1 MELEELTRAELAV
14 LGREWLLHGHLQD
27 RVGMPLVHTGRAR
40 EEMEAIAIEEWMAA
54 SPVYSLRTQRALHFG
69 AGPGKGDV
77 PTILKNIQLD
87 IGAPPHFMDFRCKVD
102 DANHGEFWLAHCG
115 ALLDVE
121 PMGEEYVHGMCH
133 AIEDP
138 TFDATA
144 GATNPRAQVRP
155 LHRPPRVPA
164 GREPHCH
171 WTVVIDPDYPPVDAH
186 PYRAI
191 VEQSLVAGIPTVE
204 PAPNGNDAEP
214 GGWDDYSGEFD
225 PDFELEDLSHRALV
239 TVLQEVAVQS
249 HLLLRGFAVAVA
261 ERYGEQTALDLLPQ
275 IFTGLAG
282 MTAQRLVPV
291 LELETRDASDIARL
305 LALHPMFW
313 PRTYVDLRIEVI
325 DDLHLRFALGPVAGV
340 RGGRRVH
347 VVLAARRVRRPRPR
361 RDRAGGQPARRVS
374 GRPDAGRRA
383 VRVRRHDRPRRGAG
397 ERGGRD
403 RARQDQRRRRVR
415 VHSAASGARGLI
427 RGLSPSRIAP
437 IDVAASE
444 TTAAP
449 TIAAA

>member
-1 MELEELTRAELAV
+1 LELEELTRAQLAV

-27 RVGMPLVHTGRAR
+27 RVGMPLVHTGRTR

-69 AGPGKGDV
+69 AGPGNGDV

-87 IGAPPHFMDFRCKVD
+87 IGAPPHFMDFRCKVE

-171 WTVVIDPDYPPVDAH
+171 WTVVIDESFPPVDAH
-186 PYRAI
+186 PYRWI
-191 VEQSLVAGIPTVE
+191 VEQAKIAGIPTVE
-204 PAPNGNDAEP
+204 PAANGNEAEP

-249 HLLLRGFAVAVA
+249 HLLLRGFAVSVA
-261 ERYGEQTALDLLPQ
+261 ARYGEQTALDLLPQ

-291 LELETRDASDIARL
+291 LELETRDAADIARL
-305 LALHPMFW
+305 LSLHPMFW

-325 DDLHLRFALGPVAGV
+325 DDVRVRFALGASPVFEEADGFTWFSQLGGAGD
-340 RGGRRVH
+340 RGLDAIVQAVNPRATCSSVATRAGEQFAYE
-347 VVLAARRVRRPRPR
+347 VVIDPDAAPAKEAPEIALAKISGGAAFVFTPRRP
-361 RDRAGGQPARRVS
+361 
-374 GRPDAGRRA
+374 
-383 VRVRRHDRPRRGAG
+383 VRVD
-397 ERGGRD
+397 
-403 RARQDQRRRRVR
+403 
-415 VHSAASGARGLI
+415 
-427 RGLSPSRIAP
+427 
-437 IDVAASE
+437 
-444 TTAAP
+444 
-449 TIAAA
+449 

>member
-1 MELEELTRAELAV
+1 MTAPGGTMELEGLTRAQLAV

-27 RVGMPLVHTGRAR
+27 RVGMPLVHTGRTR

-54 SPVYSLRTQRALHFG
+54 SPVYSLRTQRALNFG
-69 AGPGKGDV
+69 DGDV

-87 IGAPPHFMDFRCKVD
+87 IGAPPHFMDFRCRVD

-171 WTVVIDPDYPPVDAH
+171 WTVVIDQDYPPVEAH
-186 PYRAI
+186 PYRWI
-191 VEQSLVAGIPTVE
+191 VEQAKIATIETEE
-204 PAPNGNDAEP
+204 PFANGSGAEPEP

-249 HLLLRGFAVAVA
+249 HLLIRGFSVAVA
-261 ERYGEQTALDLLPQ
+261 ERYGEQVALDLLPQ

-291 LELETRDASDIARL
+291 LELETRDAADIARL
-305 LALHPMFW
+305 LQLHPMFW
-313 PRTYVDLRIEVI
+313 PRTYVDLRVEVV
-325 DDLHLRFALGPVAGV
+325 DDLHVRFALGPSPVLEESDGFTWFSQLGGAGDRALDSIV
-340 RGGRRVH
+340 QAVNPRAACQPAATRGDEQFAYEVTIDPAAKPATEASEIA
-347 VVLAARRVRRPRPR
+347 LAKISGGAAFVFTPRRP
-361 RDRAGGQPARRVS
+361 
-374 GRPDAGRRA
+374 
-383 VRVRRHDRPRRGAG
+383 VRVD
-397 ERGGRD
+397 
-403 RARQDQRRRRVR
+403 
-415 VHSAASGARGLI
+415 
-427 RGLSPSRIAP
+427 
-437 IDVAASE
+437 
-444 TTAAP
+444 
-449 TIAAA
+449 

>member
-1 MELEELTRAELAV
+1 MELDDLSRSELAV

-27 RVGMPLVHTGRAR
+27 RVGMPLVHTGRPR

-69 AGPGKGDV
+69 NGDV

-87 IGAPPHFMDFRCKVD
+87 IGAPPHFMDFRCRVD

-133 AIEDP
+133 SIEDP

-171 WTVVIDPDYPPVDAH
+171 WTITIDADFPPVDAH

-191 VEQSLVAGIPTVE
+191 VEQSLVAGIATAE
-204 PAPNGNDAEP
+204 PSPAGTEAEP
-214 GGWDDYSGEFD
+214 GGWDDYSGDFD

-239 TVLQEVAVQS
+239 IVLQEVAVQS
-249 HLLLRGFAVAVA
+249 HLLLRGFAIAVA
-261 ERYGEQTALDLLPQ
+261 ERYGEETALALIPQ

-291 LELETRDASDIARL
+291 LGIGTRDAHAIARL
-305 LALHPMFW
+305 LRLHPMFW
-313 PRTYVDLRIEVI
+313 PRTYVDLRVDVV
-325 DDLHLRFALGPVAGV
+325 DDARVRFALGPCPVLDEADGFTWFSQLGGAGDRALDAIV
-340 RGGRRVH
+340 QAVDRRAACRAVSTRGDERFAYEAVIDPDAAPATEAPEIA
-347 VVLAARRVRRPRPR
+347 LAKISGGAAFVFTARRP
-361 RDRAGGQPARRVS
+361 
-374 GRPDAGRRA
+374 
-383 VRVRRHDRPRRGAG
+383 VRVD
-397 ERGGRD
+397 
-403 RARQDQRRRRVR
+403 
-415 VHSAASGARGLI
+415 
-427 RGLSPSRIAP
+427 
-437 IDVAASE
+437 
-444 TTAAP
+444 
-449 TIAAA
+449 

>member
-1 MELEELTRAELAV
+1 MELDDLTRTQLAV

-27 RVGMPLVHTGRAR
+27 RVGMPLVHTGRTR
-40 EEMEAIAIEEWMAA
+40 DEMEAIAIEEWMAA
-54 SPVYSLRTQRALHFG
+54 SPVYSLRTQRALDFG
-69 AGPGKGDV
+69 HGDV

-171 WTVVIDPDYPPVDAH
+171 WTITIDPDFPPVDAH

-191 VEQSLVAGIPTVE
+191 VEQSKVATIPTAA
-204 PAPNGNDAEP
+204 PATTGAGVDVEP
-214 GGWDDYSGEFD
+214 GGRDDYSGDFD
-225 PDFELEDLSHRALV
+225 PDFELEDLSHAALV

-249 HLLLRGFAVAVA
+249 HLLLRGFAIAVA
-261 ERYGEQTALDLLPQ
+261 ERYGEETALALIPQ
-275 IFTGLAG
+275 VFTGLAG
-282 MTAQRLVPV
+282 ITAQRLVPV
-291 LELETRDASDIARL
+291 LELETRDANAIARL
-305 LALHPMFW
+305 LRLHPMFW
-313 PRTYVDLRIEVI
+313 PRTYVDLRVEVV
-325 DDLHLRFALGPVAGV
+325 DDQRVRFALGPCAVLEEADGFTWFSQLGGAADRALDAIVQAVDPRAACHAVATRADEKFAYEAV
-340 RGGRRVH
+340 IDPDAAPAKEASEIALAKISGGASFVFT
-347 VVLAARRVRRPRPR
+347 PR
-361 RDRAGGQPARRVS
+361 RS
-374 GRPDAGRRA
+374 
-383 VRVRRHDRPRRGAG
+383 VRVD
-397 ERGGRD
+397 
-403 RARQDQRRRRVR
+403 
-415 VHSAASGARGLI
+415 
-427 RGLSPSRIAP
+427 
-437 IDVAASE
+437 
-444 TTAAP
+444 
-449 TIAAA
+449 

>member
-1 MELEELTRAELAV
+1 MELDDLSRAELAV

-27 RVGMPLVHTGRAR
+27 RVGMPLVHTGRPR

-69 AGPGKGDV
+69 NGDV

-87 IGAPPHFMDFRCKVD
+87 IGAPPHFMDFRCRVD

-171 WTVVIDPDYPPVDAH
+171 WTITIDPNFPPVDAH

-191 VEQSLVAGIPTVE
+191 VEQSLVAAIGIEE
-204 PAPNGNDAEP
+204 PSPAGTEAEP
-214 GGWDDYSGEFD
+214 GGWDDYAGEFD

-239 TVLQEVAVQS
+239 IMLQEVAVQS
-249 HLLLRGFAVAVA
+249 HLLLRGFAVAVG
-261 ERYGEQTALDLLPQ
+261 ERYGEETALRLIPQ

-282 MTAQRLVPV
+282 MTAQRLIPV
-291 LELETRDASDIARL
+291 LGIDTRDAHAIARL
-305 LALHPMFW
+305 LQLHPMFW
-313 PRTYVDLRIEVI
+313 PRTYVDLRVEVV
-325 DDLHLRFALGPVAGV
+325 DDARVRFALGPCPVLEESDGFTWFSQLGGAGDRALDAIV
-340 RGGRRVH
+340 QAVDPRAACRAVSRRGDEQFAYEAVIDPDAAPAKEAAEIA
-347 VVLAARRVRRPRPR
+347 LAKISGGAAFVFTPRRP
-361 RDRAGGQPARRVS
+361 
-374 GRPDAGRRA
+374 
-383 VRVRRHDRPRRGAG
+383 VRVD
-397 ERGGRD
+397 
-403 RARQDQRRRRVR
+403 
-415 VHSAASGARGLI
+415 
-427 RGLSPSRIAP
+427 
-437 IDVAASE
+437 
-444 TTAAP
+444 
-449 TIAAA
+449 

>member
-1 MELEELTRAELAV
+1 MTLELEQLSRAQLAV

-27 RVGMPLVHTGRAR
+27 RVGMPLVHTGRTR

-54 SPVYSLRTQRALHFG
+54 SPVYSLRTQRALRFG
-69 AGPGKGDV
+69 NGDV

-87 IGAPPHFMDFRCKVD
+87 IGAPPHFMDFRCRVED
-102 DANHGEFWLAHCG
+102 EYHGEFWLAHCG

-121 PMGEEYVHGMCH
+121 PMGEDYVHGMCH

-171 WTVVIDPDYPPVDAH
+171 WTVTINPEFPPVDAH

-191 VEQSLVAGIPTVE
+191 VEQSKLATIPTE
-204 PAPNGNDAEP
+204 APGQNGNDIEP
-214 GGWDDYSGEFD
+214 GGWDDYSGDFD

-239 TVLQEVAVQS
+239 IVLQEVAVQS

-261 ERYGEQTALDLLPQ
+261 QRYGEDVALALLPQ

-291 LELETRDASDIARL
+291 LGLETRDANDIARL
-305 LALHPMFW
+305 LSLHPMFW
-313 PRTYVDLRIEVI
+313 PRTYVDLRIEVV
-325 DDLHLRFALGPVAGV
+325 DDLCVRFALGSAPVFEEADGFTWFSQLGGDGD
-340 RGGRRVH
+340 RGLDAIVQAVNPR
-347 VVLAARRVRRPRPR
+347 AAC
-361 RDRAGGQPARRVS
+361 RAVATSGDEQFAYEAVIDPDAAPAREAPEIALAKIS
-374 GRPDAGRRA
+374 GGAA
-383 VRVRRHDRPRRGAG
+383 FVFTPRRG
-397 ERGGRD
+397 
-403 RARQDQRRRRVR
+403 VR
-415 VHSAASGARGLI
+415 V
-427 RGLSPSRIAP
+427 
-437 IDVAASE
+437 D
-444 TTAAP
+444 
-449 TIAAA
+449 

>member
-1 MELEELTRAELAV
+1 MSTELDDFSRAELAV

-27 RVGMPLVHTGRAR
+27 RVGMPLVHTGRTR

-54 SPVYSLRTQRALHFG
+54 SPVYSLRTQRALQFG
-69 AGPGKGDV
+69 AGDV

-87 IGAPPHFMDFRCKVD
+87 IGAPPHFMDFRSRVD
-102 DANHGEFWLAHCG
+102 DANHGEFQLAHCG

-155 LHRPPRVPA
+155 VHRPPRVPTD
-164 GREPHCH
+164 RHPHCH
-171 WTVVIDPDYPPVDAH
+171 WTVIIDPDFPPVDAH

-191 VEQSLVAGIPTVE
+191 VERSKLATIPTE
-204 PAPNGNDAEP
+204 PAAPAGTEAEP
-214 GGWDDYSGEFD
+214 GGWDDYSGDFD

-261 ERYGEQTALDLLPQ
+261 ERYGEETALALIPQ

-291 LELETRDASDIARL
+291 LGLDPGGRDTAAQAVARL
-305 LALHPMFW
+305 LRFHPVFW
-313 PRTYVDLRIEVI
+313 PRTYVDLRIEVL
-325 DDLHLRFALGPVAGV
+325 DDRRVRFALGPSPVLDEADGFTWFAQL
-340 RGGRRVH
+340 GGASERALDAIVQAVDPRAACRAVTPTGDEQFAYEA
-347 VVLAARRVRRPRPR
+347 VVDPDAKPAKEAPEIALAKISGGAAFVFTPRRP
-361 RDRAGGQPARRVS
+361 
-374 GRPDAGRRA
+374 
-383 VRVRRHDRPRRGAG
+383 VRV
-397 ERGGRD
+397 
-403 RARQDQRRRRVR
+403 
-415 VHSAASGARGLI
+415 
-427 RGLSPSRIAP
+427 
-437 IDVAASE
+437 
-444 TTAAP
+444 
-449 TIAAA
+449 